1 MLKNLSRK
9 TTSIFKTQKSL
20 VAVLLIVPIS
30 FLVSAFFFF
39 NNKNAENLDPEQ
51 VLKKTLES
59 RASIAKG
66 LEGPML
72 ANQFPDKAKFEFD
85 GAMMN
90 LKINYTLDSEMQ
102 DEAERI
108 LKQYK
113 PDYASIVM
121 MDAATGEILA
131 MTSFEKGK
139 KYYPNWALKATF
151 PAASVFKVITAT
163 AAVDKAGV
171 TPEHKIAFNGGNYT
185 LYKKNVMT
193 DKVNRWT
200 RTITLKDAFARSIN
214 TAFGRLSLESL
225 SPQDLEEYA
234 KRFMFN
240 QDIPTDLLV
249 EKSHAFVPTE
259 KGFELTQVAS
269 GYNRVNRM
277 SPIHGAMI
285 AGAIVNDGKMM
296 VPHLV
301 ESLED
306 SDGTSL
312 YKAYPLE
319 RGQIIASESATEVRQ
334 MMEQTV
340 LTGTSRKAF
349 RKMIRDKKFKEVEMG
364 GKTGHLTG
372 DNPKGRTDWF
382 VGYATDGERKI
393 SISVVNVSPKK
404 WTIKS
409 SQAAEMLF
417 RKFFK
422 QVLEEK
428 KLSQL
433 NNAGEA
439 LIAQ

>member
-1 MLKNLSRK
+1 MRNTFKS
-9 TTSIFKTQKSL
+9 TTSSKMNFIRPQQKRL
-20 VAVLLIVPIS
+20 VAILLILPLS

-39 NNKNAENLDPEQ
+39 NNKNENLDPEL

-59 RASIAKG
+59 RLSIAKG
-66 LEGPML
+66 LEGAMKSRE
-72 ANQFPDKAKFEFD
+72 FPEKAKFEYD
-85 GAMMN
+85 GSMLN
-90 LKINYTLDSEMQ
+90 LKINYTLDNEMQ
-102 DEAERI
+102 SEAEKI
-108 LKQYK
+108 LTLYK

-121 MDAATGEILA
+121 MDATTGEILA

-139 KYYPNWALKATF
+139 KYYNNWALKATF

-163 AAVDKAGV
+163 AAVDKAGI

-225 SPQDLEEYA
+225 DPKDLEEYA

-240 QDIPTDLLV
+240 QDIPTDMIV
-249 EKSHAFVPTE
+249 EKSHAYVPNE
-259 KGFELTQVAS
+259 KNFELTQVAS

-277 SPIHGAMI
+277 SPVHGAMI

-301 ESLED
+301 DSLED
-306 SDGTSL
+306 SDNNVL

-319 RGQIIASESATEVRQ
+319 RGQIIAPESAVEVRH

-340 LTGTSRKAF
+340 LAGTSRKAF
-349 RKMIRDKKFKEVEMG
+349 KKMIRDKKFKEVEMG

-372 DNPKGRTDWF
+372 DNPRGRTDWF

-393 SISVVNVSPKK
+393 SIAVVNVSAKR

-417 RKFFK
+417 RKYFK

-433 NNAGEA
+433 NTTM
-439 LIAQ
+439 